1 MYVPL
6 FVKHPSLPL
15 IPLLIALDER
25 QPETAAPVEV
35 VPPHR
40 ALAKQEMVRNSM
52 QPRFMFSAEKT
63 STWISAK
70 KKASLSLGRSRGC
83 QFSNF
88 VSMRYML
95 NTKNLIKKPAKRA
108 AVIKLPFDLSVAV
121 VQHSYLCC
129 TAKKQPAWH
138 FRAAGRMVPLRGV
151 YSTACWRTG

>member
-1 MYVPL
+1 MDVPL

-70 KKASLSLGRSRGC
+70 KKSKFIAG
-83 QFSNF
+83 
-88 VSMRYML
+88 
-95 NTKNLIKKPAKRA
+95 KIKG
-108 AVIKLPFDLSVAV
+108 LPIF
-121 VQHSYLCC
+121 
-129 TAKKQPAWH
+129 
-138 FRAAGRMVPLRGV
+138 
-151 YSTACWRTG
+151 